1 MILLDAPY
9 YLNYGLLALALLL
22 MLFGYK
28 RWWQKRVLSTAQP
41 NKELRNLMLERLAPE
56 HSKVRP
62 VVKFI
67 LLFVAIALLF
77 VALANP
83 KIGTQLGTVKREGV
97 DIVFAIDVSK
107 SMLAEDIAPNR
118 IEKAKRIVSETL
130 NQLTG
135 DRIGMITYAA
145 TAFPQLPITTDYGAA
160 KMFLRGVNTDMMSSQ
175 GTAINEA
182 VKLATTFY
190 DQQGV
195 TSKVLVLLSD
205 GEDHSEAGIE
215 TAVSLAEEASVYI
228 VSIALGTPEGAP
240 IPENTGGRGTTFKK
254 DNEGNVVISKRNDAF
269 LKLLAEETNGTFIE
283 STDTELAI
291 AELKSFLDQLDKTAF
306 ETQTYSAYKDQFQW
320 FVGIALL
327 LLFVDTAILER
338 KSKSLV
344 WHIKN
349 WRK

>member
-9 YLNYGLLALALLL
+9 YLRYGLFALAFLLL
-22 MLFGYK
+22 LFLYK
-28 RWWQKRVLSTAQP
+28 RWWQQRVLSNAQP
-41 NKELRNLMLERLAPE
+41 DKALRQFVLERLAPDR
-56 HSKVRP
+56 SKVRP
-62 VVKFI
+62 TVKFLLVFLSVF
-67 LLFVAIALLF
+67 LLFIG
-77 VALANP
+77 LANP

-182 VKLATTFY
+182 IKLAATYY
-190 DQQGV
+190 DPQGA

-215 TAVSLAEEASVYI
+215 TAAALAKESAIAI

-240 IPENTGGRGTTFKK
+240 IPEETNGRGAAFKK
-254 DNEGNVVISKRNDAF
+254 DSEGNVVISKRNDEF
-269 LKLLAEETNGTFIE
+269 LRVLAEETNGTFIE
-283 STDTELAI
+283 SIDTELAI
-291 AELKSFLDQLDKTAF
+291 SEFKSFLDRLDKTAF

-320 FVGIALL
+320 FVGVALL
-327 LLFVDTAILER
+327 LLFIDTMLLER
-338 KSKSLV
+338 KSKRLV
-344 WHIKN
+344 WHIK
-349 WRK
+349 KVKK

>member
-67 LLFVAIALLF
+67 LLFVTIALLF

-175 GTAINEA
+175 GTAILEA
-182 VKLATTFY
+182 VKLAGTFF
-190 DQQGV
+190 DPNAE
-195 TSKVLVLLSD
+195 TRRVLILLSD
-205 GEDHSEAGIE
+205 GEDHNETGVNIIAE
-215 TAVSLAEEASVYI
+215 TALQANIQIITVAT
-228 VSIALGTPEGAP
+228 GTTSGGP
-240 IPENTGGRGTTFKK
+240 IPEGGMAKGSFKK
-254 DNEGNVVISKRNDAF
+254 DSEGNVVISKLNKDV
-269 LKLLAEETNGTFIE
+269 LEELADSTNGIYI
-283 STDTELAI
+283 DTPNTEATISAISDFLA
-291 AELKSFLDQLDKTAF
+291 QLDKTAF
-306 ETQTYSAYKDQFQW
+306 ETQTYSNYKDQFQW
-320 FVGIALL
+320 FIAIA
-327 LLFVDTAILER
+327 FVILVIEFLIPER
-338 KSKSLV
+338 KLL
-344 WHIKN
+344 WF
-349 WRK
+349 RK